1 MVEENNEINKI
12 ILLIKNNDI
21 INAEKNLIKIIKKFP
36 NLQILYDLMG
46 TILIKKKKFK
56 EAIKYYKKA
65 LDIDPKYISS
75 ILNMG
80 TVLQKIGENEMA
92 LEKFLSALKLDK
104 NLYIAKNNIGY
115 ILNRQG
121 KYNEAVIELLDA
133 ININPNFAEP
143 YLNIGISFQNLND
156 NEKAIEYYKKALTLK
171 KDFYDVYFNLGEI
184 YKKIN
189 KPEEALNYYT
199 KSKNRKT
206 NEKLLECL
214 FLLDLQ
220 KDYIELLKN
229 IKKTDK
235 NNRGISAISNY
246 VANQFNIINPYN
258 FCPNPI
264 DFIYKVNLTKNI
276 NDFDKFLKKLLDEI
290 LKQSFAWEPYARTA
304 NKGYVTKGNLSE
316 LKLPQISI
324 LKNFISEQIRNYKI
338 FFDKKNCEYIN
349 DWPQKY
355 NFMMWSNRL
364 KKEGYNKS
372 HIHPSGWLSGVFYLE
387 IPSKI
392 RDNEAGIEFSL
403 HDEKLKVIHKNIP
416 KKIIT
421 PKKGDLI
428 MFPSSLYHKTIPFE
442 SNEERICIA
451 FDIIK
456 LS

>member
-1 MVEENNEINKI
+1 MSPCVIKIDEGLYRMYYEARTANKNG
-12 ILLIKNNDI
+12 LIKSAISFDGQTWKE
-21 INAEKNLIKIIKKFP
+21 EKGVRIGNLDFYSYGTP
-36 NLQILYDLMG
+36 FCLY
-46 TILIKKKKFK
+46 
-56 EAIKYYKKA
+56 
-65 LDIDPKYISS
+65 
-75 ILNMG
+75 
-80 TVLQKIGENEMA
+80 
-92 LEKFLSALKLDK
+92 
-104 NLYIAKNNIGY
+104 KNNIGY

-189 KPEEALNYYT
+189 KPKEALNYYT

-220 KDYIELLKN
+220 KDYIELLNN

-246 VANQFNIINPYN
+246 VANQFNISNPYN

-276 NDFDKFLKKLLDEI
+276 NYFDKFLKKLLDEI

-304 NKGYVTKGNLSE
+304 NKGYVTKGNLSF
-316 LKLPQISI
+316 L
-324 LKNFISEQIRNYKI
+324 
-338 FFDKKNCEYIN
+338 
-349 DWPQKY
+349 
-355 NFMMWSNRL
+355 
-364 KKEGYNKS
+364 
-372 HIHPSGWLSGVFYLE
+372 YL
-387 IPSKI
+387 
-392 RDNEAGIEFSL
+392 
-403 HDEKLKVIHKNIP
+403 
-416 KKIIT
+416 
-421 PKKGDLI
+421 
-428 MFPSSLYHKTIPFE
+428 
-442 SNEERICIA
+442 
-451 FDIIK
+451 
-456 LS
+456 